1 MNNFLIKDF
10 LSSNLGVDM
19 NDFNVMYDV
28 VNWVIIIKSIGGGI
42 VNFLV
47 RLMFDK
53 ILDLKYKLC
62 VNNVLILRK
71 VIFNDILIY
80 KIYI

>member
-1 MNNFLIKDF
+1 MIKDF

-28 VNWVIIIKSIGGGI
+28 VNWVIIIKSIGGGLG
-42 VNFLV
+42 NLLV
-47 RLMFDK
+47 WLMFDK

-62 VNNVLILRK
+62 VNNVLILRI
-71 VIFNDILIY
+71 VIFNDILMY